1 MTFLDEFNN
10 YKEMHIERTPTNE
23 CYFQTDYIS
32 TDNKQTWNK
41 LKDICPEIKS
51 VNYNVGY
58 VVMDDNT
65 IKCST
70 SCSSWISQFHGSL
83 ESEIHMNYMD

>member
-1 MTFLDEFNN
+1 MIFLDEFN
-10 YKEMHIERTPTNE
+10 
-23 CYFQTDYIS
+23 
-32 TDNKQTWNK
+32 DNKKIHIRQEIFPNPVDLISMDNGRTWNK

-58 VVMDDNT
+58 VVMNDDT

-70 SCSSWISQFHGSL
+70 ACSSWISQFHGSL